1 MKALVGKGAGPPRRA
16 PRSVVTGWGG
26 DGCPG
31 DCGLWGHTKESRALC
46 ALRLSSLRFTKWGKP
61 GAKSCLKSFLFG
73 FNKWGLHPHRLFGP
87 MKKTSVSTQRR
98 LAAGLPLGGGLGTEK
113 EGRHFLCILQTRAVH
128 WTLCDNG
135 HVLCTVQY
143 GSH

>member
-31 DCGLWGHTKESRALC
+31 DCGLWGHTKESRAIC